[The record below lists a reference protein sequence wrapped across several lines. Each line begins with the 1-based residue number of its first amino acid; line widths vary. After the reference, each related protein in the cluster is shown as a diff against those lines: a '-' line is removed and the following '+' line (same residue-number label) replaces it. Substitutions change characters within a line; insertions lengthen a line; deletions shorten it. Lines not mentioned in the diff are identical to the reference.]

1 MATRHGPPRVRADR
15 DLWYSPA
22 RLVRALFR
30 PATLKTDE
38 HKTDP
43 RRTTGAVRL
52 LAVASAVALAVAAPG
67 AAMAE
72 PKDDLDT
79 VQKKVDS
86 LSETASKV
94 TEDYDEARVHL
105 ADAKRKVTVLNKRAS
120 TKQAQVERL
129 RRSISLLAASAYMG
143 GASDLAAL
151 ATAKT
156 PQDFVDKAASLE
168 QLSTQD
174 HRRIAKFDEANRLL
188 KAQRKAADTALKDQQ
203 KIAKRIK
210 VKKSAVVATL
220 AKQKRLLE
228 RLEAAGRTDDRAS
241 RGDRGG
247 NVNLPPA
254 SGRAGAAIAFAEQQL
269 GKPYQWGGDG
279 PGSYDCS
286 GLTMAAW
293 QRGGVSLPHSSRSQQ
308 SSGPSVSKSQLA
320 PGDLVFFGS
329 PVHHVGLYVG
339 GGKMIHAPNS
349 GDVVKITSINE
360 SYYTS
365 NYAGAVRPG

>member
-1 MATRHGPPRVRADR
+1 MF
-15 DLWYSPA
+15 S
-22 RLVRALFR
+22 RL
-30 PATLKTDE
+30 TSSG
-38 HKTDP
+38 P

-52 LAVASAVALAVAAPG
+52 LAVASAMALAVAAPG

-72 PKDDLDT
+72 PEQDLDS

-86 LSETASKV
+86 LSETVSKV

-105 ADAKRKVTVLNKRAS
+105 ADAKRKVAS
-120 TKQAQVERL
+120 LKKQANTKQVEVERL
-129 RRSISLLAASAYMG
+129 RKSISLLAASAYMG

-174 HRRIAKFDEANRLL
+174 HRQIAKFGQANRMLTV
-188 KAQRKAADTALKDQQ
+188 QRRAADSALEDQQ

-210 VKKSAVVATL
+210 DKRSTIVATL
-220 AKQKRLLE
+220 GKQKRLLE
-228 RLEAAGRTDDRAS
+228 RLEAAGRTDNRAS
-241 RGDRGG
+241 RGDRP
-247 NVNLPPA
+247 NVDLPPA
-254 SGRAGAAIAFAEQQL
+254 SGRAGAAIAFAQQQL
-269 GKPYQWGGDG
+269 GKPYQWGGAG

-308 SSGPSVSKSQLA
+308 SSGPSVSRSQLA

-349 GDVVKITSINE
+349 GEVVKYTSINE

-365 NYAGAVRPG
+365 NWAGAVRPG